1 MLLVILLAA
10 CARAHEDVH
19 DDGGP
24 FYRGAPHEPG
34 WPDGLWTEGMG
45 IEGRGDWG
53 GVVVNKRMSSSFPLP
68 LAAFIT
74 AVGGTL
80 FAGIRES
87 YWVPAL

>member
-1 MLLVILLAA
+1 MN
-10 CARAHEDVH
+10 
-19 DDGGP
+19 
-24 FYRGAPHEPG
+24 
-34 WPDGLWTEGMG
+34 PDGPAGYGRKEWELREGG
-45 IEGRGDWG
+45 EWG
-53 GVVVNKRMSSSFPLP
+53 GVVANNRMPSSFPLP

>member
-1 MLLVILLAA
+1 MRTSTAMEALFI
-10 CARAHEDVH
+10 
-19 DDGGP
+19 
-24 FYRGAPHEPG
+24 GAPHEPG
-34 WPDGLWTEGMG
+34 WPGRLWTEGLG
-45 IEGRGDWG
+45 IEGRGGMG
-53 GVVVNKRMSSSFPLP
+53 GVVANNRMSSNLPLP

>member
-1 MLLVILLAA
+1 MRTSTAMEALFI
-10 CARAHEDVH
+10 
-19 DDGGP
+19 GGH
-24 FYRGAPHEPG
+24 RVN
-34 WPDGLWTEGMG
+34 PDGPAGYGRKEWELREGG
-45 IEGRGDWG
+45 EWG
-53 GVVVNKRMSSSFPLP
+53 GVVANNRMSSNLPLP